1 MGIKEFKKLFIWV
14 KNVTIHTDHKPL
26 TAVVSPKNETNDKK
40 IHWKTFV
47 DEQNATV
54 VYTPAKQNQVTD
66 ALSRQNVNALEDS
79 SDSDLATT
87 HSEESL
93 TYTIEST
100 DRPLSCFATQYI
112 ASSLFLHLCN
122 IP

>member
-1 MGIKEFKKLFIWV
+1 V
-14 KNVTIHTDHKPL
+14 H
-26 TAVVSPKNETNDKK
+26 
-40 IHWKTFV
+40 
-47 DEQNATV
+47 NATV
-54 VYTPAKQNQVTD
+54 VYTPAKKNQVTD
-66 ALSRQNVNALEDS
+66 ALCRQNVNALEDS
-79 SDSDLATT
+79 GDSDLATT

-100 DRPLSCFATQYI
+100 DRPLSSIATQYI